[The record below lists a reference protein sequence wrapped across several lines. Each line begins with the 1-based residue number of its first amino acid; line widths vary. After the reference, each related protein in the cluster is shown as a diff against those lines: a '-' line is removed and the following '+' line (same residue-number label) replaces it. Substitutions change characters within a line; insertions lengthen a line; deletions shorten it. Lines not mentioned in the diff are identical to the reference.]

1 MMQEIDLISKLKE
14 LRGVEPNKDWVSF
27 NKKELFRGEERSIL
41 FFPSLR
47 PAFVG
52 LFIFFLMLGGVSY
65 GLVKNSIP
73 GDVLYSIRRVAHIG
87 EAIFV
92 SEQERPAFQL
102 KLANDRLEDLSRAS
116 ARNLAPT
123 IHEFEANILEAVR
136 GLGKLDISTSSPAT
150 IERLVK
156 ETKKLEEN
164 KQKIE
169 ALGVILSDKET
180 SELNEAFKRIVGNL
194 IEDLEDRQM
203 TDETSEI
210 LIQMKELFEEGKYSG
225 ALELYL
231 TNQ

>member
-1 MMQEIDLISKLKE
+1 MMQDNLINQLKQ
-14 LRGVEPNKDWVSF
+14 LREVEPKKDWVSF
-27 NKKELFRGEERSIL
+27 NKKELFKDEETSIS
-41 FFPSLR
+41 FIPSFK
-47 PAFVG
+47 PAFAS

-92 SEQERPAFQL
+92 SDQEKPAFQL
-102 KLANDRLEDLSRAS
+102 KLANDRLEDLSTAS

-123 IHEFEANILEAVR
+123 MYEFEANIIEAVKS
-136 GLGKLDISTSSPAT
+136 LGKMNMSTSSPAT
-150 IERLVK
+150 IERLVV

-169 ALGVILSDKET
+169 SLGVVLSEKET
-180 SELNEAFKRIVGNL
+180 SEWDEAFKRIVSNL
-194 IEDLEDRQM
+194 IEDLDSRQM
-203 TDETSEI
+203 TDEASEI
-210 LIQMKELFEEGKYSG
+210 LVQMKELFEEGKYSG